1 MLTHQQMHDIQEV
14 YPIEDE
20 RFELIPHFIELN
32 QRNVETNTIKED
44 RFIYIGRFVKEKQL
58 DHLIKAYQKF
68 LESDHQTK
76 LYLFGKDED
85 QQLAMMKDLISEYQL
100 EDKVKI
106 SNYTKSLL
114 WNLENQKPLY

>member
-44 RFIYIGRFVKEKQL
+44 RFIYIGRFVKENNW
-58 DHLIKAYQKF
+58 I
-68 LESDHQTK
+68 
-76 LYLFGKDED
+76 
-85 QQLAMMKDLISEYQL
+85 I
-100 EDKVKI
+100 
-106 SNYTKSLL
+106 
-114 WNLENQKPLY
+114 